1 MRLQLLAY
9 RDSVEPGH
17 VDVQEDEVGL
27 LGRDR
32 IESLD
37 TVLGLTHL
45 VAEIVE
51 MTLEKLTVR
60 RDVVD
65 DENLRP
71 GDRRDLV
78 RHPAAACPGATA
90 RRTATRSS
98 RGEIGLERKESK
110 PAAVVRATSSGRTDA
125 LSATIGVRTP
135 RPRRLRQTSRPLFLG
150 SWMSSRIRSN

>member
-27 LGRDR
+27 FGRDR
-32 IESLD
+32 LESLD

-60 RDVVD
+60 RDVVE

-78 RHPAAACPGATA
+78 CHPAAARPGATA

-98 RGEIGLERKESK
+98 RGEIGLGRKEAK
-110 PAAVVRATSSGRTDA
+110 PRAAVR
-125 LSATIGVRTP
+125 
-135 RPRRLRQTSRPLFLG
+135 
-150 SWMSSRIRSN
+150 